1 MLFFLWSLTDS
12 DTFCLVHAGESE
24 TGSEVV
30 AGIGDETEIEVARLI
45 VEDKGLETETEI
57 GTGAGIEVLRSREE
71 GALKGV
77 IVVVGIN

>member
-1 MLFFLWSLTDS
+1 MWSLTDS

-45 VEDKGLETETEI
+45 VEDKGLETEI